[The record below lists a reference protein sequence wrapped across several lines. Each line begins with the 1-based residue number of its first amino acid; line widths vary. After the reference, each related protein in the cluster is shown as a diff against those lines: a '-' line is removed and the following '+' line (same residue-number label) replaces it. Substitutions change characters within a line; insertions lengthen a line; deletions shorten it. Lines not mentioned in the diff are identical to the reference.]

1 MTPAIDRAA
10 RTADPTWQREWRW
23 LSLVLAVLAGWASW
37 GHWTWR
43 LDQTV
48 HDAAQLTWTRSAPD
62 DIVIV
67 AIDDASLEAIGR
79 WPWRRAIHAQA
90 LTLITEARPR
100 SVLYNLLMTEPDSD
114 PAQDQLMSEALARSA
129 RVVLP
134 VGHAVNSLGQGH
146 ELLPLPAFRAH
157 ALLAH
162 ADVTLDVDG
171 VLRHA
176 WLHAG
181 TRSAGYPHPALALM
195 QVGSA
200 GDQGTSRLQRA
211 DTPQTLHPAP
221 TESAPEAGWLH
232 TDRMA
237 IRFLGPPGRIRH
249 VSMAA
254 LLRGEVPARTFTGR
268 DVLIG
273 VTARGLADTFLTPV
287 TSQSTG
293 MPGVEVTG
301 QLLANLRHDGAL
313 FTVPRP
319 IQAAIAATL
328 VLLLGWSFQTV
339 TPRKALAH
347 AVALSAGALTGSWL
361 LMAFDIWWAPFSTV
375 LVAMLAYPVWSWR
388 RLEATAH
395 ALQDELDLIA
405 QAPLG
410 TTGQRPAP
418 KAGDLLD
425 QRTAALRQAGAQ
437 LREARQLL
445 ADTLTALPDAVLVT
459 DADGRVTQANH
470 QAAVMGGLDG
480 STAIL
485 GRPLTAVL
493 AALTPVEAPSWD
505 LLFQRV
511 ASQPGRGI
519 ADDEMP
525 QPSPVTTEASGPHG
539 RQYLVHLVPMRAPA
553 GPDDEDVWPD
563 EVPHLGGVI
572 VCATDVTELRHAEM
586 QRQELM
592 AFIAH
597 DIRSPQAS
605 LLALVELQ
613 QMGHGPSPDEALQ
626 HIESLAR
633 STLDLCEELLQVM
646 RAENRPVTLQRTDL
660 HSLADEC
667 IDEVSLRAQLKDI
680 TLQRTWDGERRQ
692 PAVVDDYLVHRAL
705 VNLLGNAVKFGP
717 AHSTVTVSI
726 ATQEGHHVIAVE
738 DQGPGIPTSELG
750 RLFRRYERGEQG
762 RPARLPPG
770 IGLGLVFIDT
780 VARRHGGR
788 VVVDNRPGSGARFAL
803 WLPVASA
810 APTAAG

>member
-1 MTPAIDRAA
+1 
-10 RTADPTWQREWRW
+10 
-23 LSLVLAVLAGWASW
+23 
-37 GHWTWR
+37 
-43 LDQTV
+43 
-48 HDAAQLTWTRSAPD
+48 
-62 DIVIV
+62 
-67 AIDDASLEAIGR
+67 
-79 WPWRRAIHAQA
+79 
-90 LTLITEARPR
+90 
-100 SVLYNLLMTEPDSD
+100 
-114 PAQDQLMSEALARSA
+114 
-129 RVVLP
+129 
-134 VGHAVNSLGQGH
+134 
-146 ELLPLPAFRAH
+146 
-157 ALLAH
+157 
-162 ADVTLDVDG
+162 
-171 VLRHA
+171 
-176 WLHAG
+176 
-181 TRSAGYPHPALALM
+181 
-195 QVGSA
+195 
-200 GDQGTSRLQRA
+200 
-211 DTPQTLHPAP
+211 
-221 TESAPEAGWLH
+221 
-232 TDRMA
+232 
-237 IRFLGPPGRIRH
+237 
-249 VSMAA
+249 
-254 LLRGEVPARTFTGR
+254 
-268 DVLIG
+268 
-273 VTARGLADTFLTPV
+273 
-287 TSQSTG
+287 
-293 MPGVEVTG
+293 
-301 QLLANLRHDGAL
+301 
-313 FTVPRP
+313 
-319 IQAAIAATL
+319 
-328 VLLLGWSFQTV
+328 
-339 TPRKALAH
+339 
-347 AVALSAGALTGSWL
+347 
-361 LMAFDIWWAPFSTV
+361 
-375 LVAMLAYPVWSWR
+375 
-388 RLEATAH
+388 
-395 ALQDELDLIA
+395 
-405 QAPLG
+405 
-410 TTGQRPAP
+410 
-418 KAGDLLD
+418 
-425 QRTAALRQAGAQ
+425 
-437 LREARQLL
+437 
-445 ADTLTALPDAVLVT
+445 
-459 DADGRVTQANH
+459 
-470 QAAVMGGLDG
+470 
-480 STAIL
+480 
-485 GRPLTAVL
+485 VL

-563 EVPHLGGVI
+563 EVPRLGGVI